1 MAKVVLLGDT
11 HFGISDGKP
20 LMHVFFEKVYRDWF
34 FPLMVELGIK
44 TVYQF
49 GDMFDKRKGVD
60 SFSAS
65 ESKRYF
71 FEPLEEAKLQLV
83 ALIGNHDAFFKESI
97 EVNSPD
103 LLLNDWRTEWNP
115 VVDLVQAPRT
125 VTIGGTT
132 IDIIPWI
139 CRDNQEH
146 ITAFIEQSDSDYCF
160 GHFEIEGFAMYK
172 GVESQHGLSREM
184 FKKYKK
190 VYSGHYHTRSS
201 DGNIEYI
208 GTPCEMTWND
218 YDDPR
223 GIHVFDTDTGETQF
237 YPCPFTLF
245 TKLVYDEDKVDKKV
259 LPDIGNKYVKLIV
272 ENRTDFKKYDKY
284 VTTLNEIG
292 PHDIKIIEDLSDF
305 NNDNV
310 SIDVDKLDLDDTP
323 TLLRN
328 YVDGV
333 ETDLDKDRLKRELHL
348 LYVEAKAL
356 ET

>member
-1 MAKVVLLGDT
+1 MAKIVLLGDT

-20 LMHVFFEKVYRDWF
+20 LMHAFFEKVYGEWF
-34 FPLMVELGIK
+34 FPLMKELGIRQCW
-44 TVYQF
+44 QF

-71 FEPLEEAKLQLV
+71 FGKLEVYDLLLKAF
-83 ALIGNHDAFFKESI
+83 IGNHDAFFTNTI
-97 EVNSPD
+97 EVNSPE
-103 LLLNDWRTEWNP
+103 LLLSDEEM
-115 VVDLVQAPRT
+115 
-125 VTIGGTT
+125 VTLYSKPITLPYGATT

-139 CRDNQEH
+139 CRDNEEE
-146 ITAFIEQSDSDYCF
+146 ITKFIEASHSDYCF

-172 GVESQHGLSREM
+172 GVEAQHGLSREL

-190 VYSGHYHTRSS
+190 VFSGHYHTRSS

-223 GIHVFDTDTGETQF
+223 GVHVFDTDTGETQF

-245 TKLVYDEDKVDKKV
+245 TKIVYDEDMVDMKK
-259 LPDIGNKYVKLIV
+259 LPDIKSKFVKLIV

-284 VTTLNEIG
+284 VTALNEVG
-292 PHDIKIIEDLSDF
+292 PHDIKIIEDLSNFTD
-305 NNDNV
+305 DV
-310 SIDVDKLDLDDTP
+310 VIDADKIDLDDTP

-328 YVDGV
+328 YVDTV
-333 ETDLDKDRLKRELHL
+333 ETDLDKERLKRELNL
-348 LYVEAKAL
+348 LYIEAKAL
-356 ET
+356 E